1 MWARDDGGR
10 GLLRSSVEPG
20 LGDMLCFGAWEVG
33 DGARREAET
42 VSRRDVGG
50 WMVWWRFRNGQGRGD
65 RTWYG
70 RRCAMAII
78 HFGGGLRDL
87 PSWELSSLKR
97 HCVLLVSQVSD
108 HTETYRR
115 T

>member
-1 MWARDDGGR
+1 MLNPGSEMCGGT
-10 GLLRSSVEPG
+10 
-20 LGDMLCFGAWEVG
+20 CEVG
-33 DGARREAET
+33 NGARRGAET
-42 VSRRDVGG
+42 VSQRDVGG
-50 WMVWWRFRNGQGRGD
+50 WEVLSRFRNGQERGD

-78 HFGGGLRDL
+78 SEQACATYRPG
-87 PSWELSSLKR
+87 SLALKH

-108 HTETYRR
+108 HAETYRR